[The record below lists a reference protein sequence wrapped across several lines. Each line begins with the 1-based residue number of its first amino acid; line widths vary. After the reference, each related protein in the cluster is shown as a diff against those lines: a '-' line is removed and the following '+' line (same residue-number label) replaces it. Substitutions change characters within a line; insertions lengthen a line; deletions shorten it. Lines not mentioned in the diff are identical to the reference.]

1 MAASTIVR
9 DVILRDGSA
18 LRLRSPRPDD
28 EPAIKA
34 FFDGLAPESRYMRFH
49 GHGRTDIVAR
59 DYANADGDTRV
70 ALIAHLGDR
79 VVAVAGYDRLNEP
92 GVAEV
97 AFAVTDELHGRGLAT
112 RMLEQL
118 ADVAGDRGVRRFDAE
133 VMADNRAMLR
143 VFSSAG
149 FDVRRESAFGE
160 AHVELDIRPSEQL
173 AERIAARDHRAAV
186 ASLRAVLHPASVAVI
201 GASARP
207 DSVGGALLHRVV
219 AGGFQG
225 VASPVSRG
233 GGVVASMRAVPSTVD
248 LPDPPELA
256 IVAVPADEVLDAVV
270 DAVDRGARGVLVVSA
285 GFSDTDEPAG
295 REREEALLEA
305 VRARGARLV
314 GPNSLGVVVTD
325 PEVALC
331 GVIGDVDVRSGG
343 LALSSQSGAL
353 GLALLGHAA
362 ARRLGIAAFV
372 SLGNRADVST
382 NDLLEYWADDPRCE
396 VLALYV
402 ESFGNPRRFAQISR
416 RVSRQKPILAVKG
429 NRGRL
434 PASAASHTAGALGDE
449 AAADAL
455 LRQAGV
461 LRVES
466 TEALFDTAELLER
479 QPLPRGRR
487 VGIVTNSG
495 GLGRIAS
502 DACTTRRLELAIP
515 AADTIAR
522 LSERLPNADR
532 IKNPVDLGVRAPL
545 QDYLDAVGALLG
557 DDGVD
562 AVLAVHAGRS
572 GLEHAEGLE
581 ALERAT
587 AAADKPVVA
596 CAVGADGRLPERERW
611 TVPNYRF
618 PEAAVRALGLA
629 ADRRDWLSQ
638 PLGVRPAYEDVDAER
653 VATLAAAL
661 LEDRGPGWLDR
672 GATADLLATHGL
684 GVLPGAHADTG
695 EAAVAAA
702 ARLGGPVVVKADF
715 APPARAGDV
724 DAVLLGLDGGA
735 AVRAGWDELERRV
748 AASGREW
755 SGVLV
760 QPLAGPGADVLVG
773 AVADPDLGPVVG
785 VGMGGRQA
793 GLSGDVA
800 FGLAPLNDV
809 EVDGLLSGSPGVQ
822 AWLEGLRGAAPLD
835 RPALREL
842 VLRFSLL
849 LEHVPE
855 LAEVD
860 LNPVR
865 VMPAGATIVDARVR
879 LAPRPEPRRAKTW

>member
-1 MAASTIVR
+1 MASPIVR
-9 DVILRDGSA
+9 DVILRDGSV

-34 FFDGLAPESRYMRFH
+34 FFDGLTPESRYMRFH
-49 GHGRTDIVAR
+49 GHGRTDIVAH

-70 ALIAHLGDR
+70 ALLAHLGDR

-97 AFAVTDELHGRGLAT
+97 AFAVADDLHGRGLAT

-118 ADVAGDRGVRRFDAE
+118 ADVGGDHGVRRFDAE
-133 VMADNRAMLR
+133 VMAENRAMLG

-149 FDVRRESAFGE
+149 FDVRRQSAFGE
-160 AHVELDIRPSEQL
+160 AHVELDIRPSERL
-173 AERIAARDHRAAV
+173 AERIAARDHRATV
-186 ASLRAVLHPASVAVI
+186 ASLRAVLHPGSVAVI
-201 GASARP
+201 GASARA
-207 DSVGGALLHRVV
+207 DSVGGELLRRVV
-219 AGGFQG
+219 AGGFAG
-225 VASPVSRG
+225 VAAPVSRG
-233 GGVVASMRAVPSTVD
+233 GGVVASMRAVPSTAD
-248 LPDPPELA
+248 LPEPPELA
-256 IVAVPADEVLDAVV
+256 IVAVPADEVVDAVV
-270 DAVDRGARGVLVVSA
+270 EAVDRGARGVLVVSA
-285 GFSDTDEPAG
+285 GFSDTDEPEG

-314 GPNSLGVVVTD
+314 GPNSLGLVVTD
-325 PEVALC
+325 PDVALH
-331 GVIGDVDVRSGG
+331 GVLGDVEVRPGG

-353 GLALLGHAA
+353 GLALLAHAA
-362 ARRLGIAAFV
+362 ARRLGIAAFI

-382 NDLLEYWADDPRCE
+382 NDLLEYWADDPRCQ

-402 ESFGNPRRFAQISR
+402 ESFGNPRRFAEISR
-416 RVSRQKPILAVKG
+416 RVSRLKPILAVKG

-466 TEALFDTAELLER
+466 TEALFDAAELLER

-495 GLGRIAS
+495 GLGRIAT

-515 AADTIAR
+515 AAETVAR
-522 LSERLPNADR
+522 LAERLPRADR

-545 QDYLDAVGALLG
+545 QDYLDAVAALLE

-562 AVLAVHAGRS
+562 AVIAVHAGRS
-572 GLEHAEGLE
+572 GLERADGLE

-587 AAADKPVVA
+587 AGARKPIVA
-596 CAVGADGRLPERERW
+596 CAVGADGRLPERARW

-629 ADRRDWLSQ
+629 ADRRDWLSK
-638 PLGVRPAYEDVDAER
+638 PLGVRPAFDDVDPERAE
-653 VATLAAAL
+653 ALAAAL
-661 LEDRGPGWLDR
+661 LAERGPGWLDV
-672 GATADLLATHGL
+672 GATAELLATHGL
-684 GVLPGAHADTG
+684 RVLPVERVAAG
-695 EAAVAAA
+695 EVAVAAA
-702 ARLGGPVVVKADF
+702 ERIGGPVALKADF
-715 APPARAGDV
+715 APPARAGDI
-724 DAVLLGLDGGA
+724 DAVLLGLEGGA
-735 AVRAGWDELERRV
+735 AVRAGWEELERRV
-748 AASGREW
+748 LAAGREW
-755 SGVLV
+755 SGARV

-773 AVADPDLGPVVG
+773 AVADSDLGPVVG

-793 GLSGDVA
+793 GLAGDVA

-809 EVDGLLSGSPGVQ
+809 EVDGLLSRSPGVQ

-865 VMPAGATIVDARVR
+865 VMPAGATIIDARVR

>member
-1 MAASTIVR
+1 MATTLVR

-18 LRLRSPRPDD
+18 LRLRSPRPED

-49 GHGRTDIVAR
+49 GHGRTDIVAH
-59 DYANADGDTRV
+59 DYATADGDTRV

-97 AFAVTDELHGRGLAT
+97 AFAVADDLRGRGLAT

-118 ADVAGDRGVRRFDAE
+118 ADVAADRGLGRFEAE
-133 VMADNRAMLR
+133 VLADNRAMLR
-143 VFSSAG
+143 VFASAG
-149 FDVRRESAFGE
+149 FDVCRQSAFGE

-173 AERIAARDHRAAV
+173 AERIADRDHRATV
-186 ASLRAVLHPASVAVI
+186 ASLRPLLHPASLAVI

-207 DSVGGALLHRVV
+207 DSAGREVLHRVV
-219 AGGFQG
+219 AEGFAG

-233 GGVVASMRAVPSTVD
+233 GGVVASMRAVPSVAD
-248 LPDPPELA
+248 LAEAPELA
-256 IVAVPADEVLDAVV
+256 IVAVPADDVLEAVV
-270 DAVDRGARGVLVVSA
+270 EAVDHGVRGVLVVSA
-285 GFSDTDEPAG
+285 GFSDTDEPEG
-295 REREEALLEA
+295 REREAALLEA

-314 GPNSLGVVVTD
+314 GPNSLGLVTTD
-325 PEVALC
+325 PDVSLC
-331 GVIGDVDVRSGG
+331 GVLGDVAVRPGG

-382 NDLLEYWADDPRCE
+382 NDLLQYWADDPRCQ

-429 NRGRL
+429 NRGRV
-434 PASAASHTAGALGDE
+434 PASAASHTAGALGQE
-449 AAADAL
+449 AAVDAL

-466 TEALFDTAELLER
+466 TEALFDAAELLER

-502 DACTTRRLELAIP
+502 DACTTRRLEPAIP
-515 AADTIAR
+515 AAETIAR
-522 LSERLPNADR
+522 LAERLPHADR

-545 QDYLDAVGALLG
+545 EDYLEAVDALLG
-557 DDGVD
+557 DGGVD
-562 AVLAVHAGRS
+562 AVLVVHAGRS
-572 GLEHAEGLE
+572 GLERPEGLE
-581 ALERAT
+581 ALEQAT
-587 AAADKPVVA
+587 ADAGKPVLA
-596 CAVGADGRLPERERW
+596 CAVGTDGRLPEREHW

-638 PLGVRPAYEDVDAER
+638 ALGVRPSFEDVDAEAAR
-653 VATLAAAL
+653 AQAAAL
-661 LEDRGPGWLDR
+661 LESGGPGWLDSE
-672 GATADLLATHGL
+672 GTDALLATHGL
-684 GVLPGAHADTG
+684 RVLPSERAATG

-702 ARLGGPVVVKADF
+702 ERIGGPVALKAHF
-715 APPARAGDV
+715 PPPA
-724 DAVLLGLDGGA
+724 
-735 AVRAGWDELERRV
+735 
-748 AASGREW
+748 
-755 SGVLV
+755 
-760 QPLAGPGADVLVG
+760 
-773 AVADPDLGPVVG
+773 
-785 VGMGGRQA
+785 
-793 GLSGDVA
+793 
-800 FGLAPLNDV
+800 
-809 EVDGLLSGSPGVQ
+809 
-822 AWLEGLRGAAPLD
+822 
-835 RPALREL
+835 
-842 VLRFSLL
+842 
-849 LEHVPE
+849 
-855 LAEVD
+855 
-860 LNPVR
+860 
-865 VMPAGATIVDARVR
+865 
-879 LAPRPEPRRAKTW
+879 